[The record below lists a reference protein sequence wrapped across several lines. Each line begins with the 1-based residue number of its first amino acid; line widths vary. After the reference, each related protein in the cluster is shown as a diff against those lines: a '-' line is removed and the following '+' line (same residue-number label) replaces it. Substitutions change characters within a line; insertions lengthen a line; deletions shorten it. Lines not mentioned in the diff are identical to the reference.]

1 VKAESL
7 FHLLQIRARK
17 LEEGGDTPTVQ
28 KLRALQA
35 ELRVSHTRGWFEVTW
50 RHEGRDFSLNVPEHD
65 FTFYVAGDTDK
76 AVEHRGTTGN
86 VRQRNWRAAADLW
99 RRLAEISGFRIAPDV
114 NDDAMGLVPKAAK
127 APTFRARQV
136 LTALSVALIGTVA
149 GVLHAG
155 WEIGLACGLIA
166 LLFAA
171 LAPGLEDTQLRRPFS
186 PPETAILAAGA
197 FTPAWLGGDPFWL
210 MPALAG
216 LVLMA
221 WLENSEI
228 DLPFAWGV
236 GGALVG
242 GASFWLGIPAVLPV
256 FALSGGLLALRFLAP
271 RRLAAADVAWSLA
284 GGVVGLGAGI
294 VARSAAVDTDV
305 GPAAPLA
312 ICIVL
317 LLAFGLWSF
326 HGMLFRLLPWLA
338 IGTLGVAAAAAII
351 GGTSAI
357 GGVLALGGFAAVIAA
372 RLVIAFA
379 RASTPR
385 RSMPLKD

>member
-1 VKAESL
+1 MKAESL

-17 LEEGGDTPTVQ
+17 LEEGSDTPSAR

-50 RHEGRDFSLNVPEHD
+50 RHEGRDYSLNVPEHD

-114 NDDAMGLVPKAAK
+114 NDEAMGLAPEVAK
-127 APTFRARQV
+127 APAFRARQM
-136 LTALSVALIGTVA
+136 LTALSVTLIGAIAA
-149 GVLHAG
+149 GLHTG
-155 WEIGLACGLIA
+155 WDIGLGCGLIA
-166 LLFAA
+166 LLLAA
-171 LAPGLEDTQLRRPFS
+171 LAPGIEDTQLRRPFS
-186 PPETAILAAGA
+186 PLETAILAAGA
-197 FTPAWLGGDPFWL
+197 FAPAWFGGDPFWL
-210 MPALAG
+210 IPVLAG
-216 LVLMA
+216 LALMA
-221 WLENSEI
+221 WLENGEA
-228 DLPFAWGV
+228 DLPFAWGLA
-236 GGALVG
+236 GALVG
-242 GASFWLGIPAVLPV
+242 AASFWLGIPATLPV

-271 RRLAAADVAWSLA
+271 RRLGAADVAWSLS
-284 GGVVGLGAGI
+284 GGVVGLIAGI
-294 VARSAAVDTDV
+294 VARSAAVDADT
-305 GPAAPLA
+305 GPAVPVA
-312 ICIVL
+312 ICVVL

-357 GGVLALGGFAAVIAA
+357 GGVLALGGFAAVVAA
-372 RLVIAFA
+372 RLVMAFA
-379 RASTPR
+379 KASTPR